1 MPAPRFSPKAIA
13 FLRALK
19 RNNRREWFTPRKDQ
33 FEALLREPMIEIVEQ
48 FALDFRSFAPE
59 LSAGPKSVFRI
70 YRDTRFG
77 NDKSPYKTNV
87 SAVFPNKHLPKL
99 GGAGLYFEV
108 TPAWVWVGG
117 GLHTPDTAILQKE
130 REHIA
135 ANLRRFRTIVESP
148 AFKRRVGTLDGGQ
161 LLQRV
166 PRGFAPDHPAA
177 DYLRYRMFIAGHEF
191 PASFA
196 TSPRF
201 YAGVLDVFRH
211 MAPLVRFL
219 NEPLVKR

>member
-1 MPAPRFSPKAIA
+1 
-13 FLRALK
+13 LRK
-19 RNNRREWFTPRKDQ
+19 
-33 FEALLREPMIEIVEQ
+33 PMLELVEQ
-48 FALDFRSFAPE
+48 FAIDFRSFAPE

-70 YRDTRFG
+70 YRDTRFS

-87 SAVFPNKHLPKL
+87 SAVFPHKTLPKH

-108 TPAWVWVGG
+108 TPDGVWVGG
-117 GLHTPDTAILQKE
+117 GLHTPDTALLQKE

-135 ANLRRFRTIVESP
+135 TNLRRFRAIVESP
-148 AFKRRVGTLDGGQ
+148 SFKRHVDKLEGGE

-177 DYLRYRMFIAGHEF
+177 NYLRYRMFIAGHEF

-196 TSPRF
+196 AKPRF

-211 MAPLVRFL
+211 MTPLIRFL
-219 NEPLVKR
+219 NEPLTKGS